1 MNIWN
6 LFKKKKNEHKKP
18 MTVKKKLDLPQIK
31 KYKIGDKI
39 GGQYL
44 VHKIFGGEGK
54 SGMGVIYLVTSDK
67 FDFPFVLKTYQK
79 TSDLNQKRFVKEIET
94 WVALGSHPNIVRTF
108 GAQWIDLQL
117 FILAEYIQFNENGRN
132 ILTDYLKNDKI
143 SYENIIK
150 WSVQFCYGMDHAVN
164 SGLIAHRDIKPDN
177 LMITRDLNLKIT
189 DFGLSKISDYTDIIS
204 HSSKNQKTNSQNYTK
219 TDSFMGTALYVAP
232 EQIRN
237 SKDVDYRADIYSFGI
252 ILYQMIS
259 GGQWVYDIPKQSSDI
274 LGDLLKAHLSS
285 KPNSLKSPFMPII
298 EKCLNKKKENRY
310 QTFKELLND
319 LEILAKRLSIT
330 SPTNLVNITQ
340 NTEELYVKANS
351 YVRLGENE
359 KALHFIN
366 EYLTNQ
372 PHNHSALNL
381 KGTILTKLNRIDEA
395 LDCYLKAIEIYPSDT
410 SSLHNIGLLYYINK
424 KDFNKAIEYF
434 KKSIE
439 YDKSNVGT
447 MMSLSGVYLQTN
459 NYEEACNLLITAIQL
474 QPQNQI
480 VLSNVKSTLN
490 VIIKNKFVCWPAVE
504 LIDLLTQIDSS
515 NKVYFYNIG
524 VIYFSN
530 KMYWQALS
538 CFQQAEEI
546 LPDDVSLLFFIV
558 LSHRNS
564 KEYEEALKYCD
575 KLISKNLERKKA
587 TLIKGNI
594 LATLKRF
601 DEAILLIENEF
612 SNSSRT
618 DDYYFYL
625 AEIFEMQ
632 GNFKKSIDYLNS
644 AKNYLIKK
652 TDSESKS
659 NLLQIEK
666 KLNELKLK
674 IDK

>member
-1 MNIWN
+1 MNIWD
-6 LFKKKKNEHKKP
+6 LFKNKKNDLKKKKDVAE
-18 MTVKKKLDLPQIK
+18 KLPLPQIK

-44 VHKIFGGEGK
+44 VHQIFGGEGK
-54 SGMGVIYLVTSDK
+54 SGMGVVYLVTSDK

-79 TSDLNQKRFVKEIET
+79 TSDLNQKRFIKEIAT
-94 WVALGSHPNIVRTF
+94 WVELGYHPNIVRTF

-117 FILAEYIQFNENGRN
+117 FILAEYIQSNENGRN

-150 WSVQFCYGMDHAVN
+150 WSVQFCYGMEHAVN
-164 SGLIAHRDIKPDN
+164 CGLIAHRDIKPDN

-204 HSSKNQKTNSQNYTK
+204 NSSINKETNSQNYTK

-259 GGQWVYDIPKQSSDI
+259 GGQWVYDIPKQSNDI

-285 KPNSLKSPFMPII
+285 KPNSLKSPFTPII
-298 EKCLNKKKENRY
+298 EKCLNKRKENRY

-319 LEILAKRLSIT
+319 LDILAKRLSIK
-330 SPTNLVNITQ
+330 SPPNLVNITQ
-340 NTEELYVKANS
+340 NTEELYIRANS
-351 YVRLGENE
+351 YVRLGVNE

-366 EYLTNQ
+366 EYLTYQ
-372 PHNHSALNL
+372 PRNHSALNL

-395 LDCYLKAIEIYPSDT
+395 VDCYLKAIEIYPYDT
-410 SSLHNIGLLYYINK
+410 SALHNIGLLYYLNK
-424 KDFNKAIEYF
+424 KDLNKAIEYF
-434 KKSIE
+434 KRSIE

-447 MMSLSGVYLQTN
+447 MMSLSGVYLQTK
-459 NYEEACNLLITAIQL
+459 NYEEACNLLITSVQL
-474 QPQNQI
+474 QPQNQVVI
-480 VLSNVKSTLN
+480 SNVKSTLN
-490 VIIKNKFVCWPAVE
+490 VIIKNKFVCWSAVE

-515 NKVYFYNIG
+515 DKIYFYNIG

-530 KMYWQALS
+530 QMYWQALS

-587 TLIKGNI
+587 TLLKGNI
-594 LATLKRF
+594 LAILKRF

-612 SNSSRT
+612 SNSTKT

-632 GNFKKSIDYLNS
+632 DNFKKSIDYLNS

-659 NLLQIEK
+659 NLLKVEK
-666 KLNELKLK
+666 KLNELRLK
-674 IDK
+674 IV